1 MTKREFQTR
10 PGFLMFE
17 TSLLPTGLGL
27 SAFGVNVY
35 ASLQALRRES
45 ADASH
50 VLASFSHGGFSLDLR
65 LSPAEAN
72 AIAAALYKSAA
83 TCKAFD
89 TQYAAGGKA

>member
-1 MTKREFQTR
+1 MTSREFQTR
-10 PGFLMFE
+10 PGFLLDE
-17 TSLLPTGLGL
+17 TSLRPTDLGT
-27 SAFGVNVY
+27 FGVNVY
-35 ASLQALRRES
+35 ANIHALCSEG